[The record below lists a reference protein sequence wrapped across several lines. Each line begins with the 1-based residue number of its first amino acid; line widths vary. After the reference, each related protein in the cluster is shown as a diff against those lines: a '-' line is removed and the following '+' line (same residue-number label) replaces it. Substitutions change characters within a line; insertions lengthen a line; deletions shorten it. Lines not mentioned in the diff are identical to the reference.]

1 MVEGTTLDQ
10 LLEQLR
16 QLHLAQGRVL
26 QALESTI
33 AVEDEA
39 HEAHTAVATNVI
51 PTAAVSTV
59 AISEPTFQVGQQ
71 VYITNRITH
80 IVTRRV
86 TEADRTATVTHFTS
100 TGRVG
105 ICTRN
110 GFKTNRHP
118 KHLRAL

>member
-33 AVEDEA
+33 ADEA
-39 HEAHTAVATNVI
+39 HEAHTAVATHVI
-51 PTAAVSTV
+51 PTAAVST
-59 AISEPTFQVGQQ
+59 ADAPTFQVGQQ

>member
-39 HEAHTAVATNVI
+39 ATNVI
-51 PTAAVSTV
+51 PTATVSTV

>member
-1 MVEGTTLDQ
+1 MVDGATLDQ

-33 AVEDEA
+33 AVVE
-39 HEAHTAVATNVI
+39 HEAHTDVATNVI

>member
-1 MVEGTTLDQ
+1 MVEGTTTLDQ

-39 HEAHTAVATNVI
+39 HEAGVATNVI

>member
-1 MVEGTTLDQ
+1 MAESTLDR
-10 LLEQLR
+10 LLEQLQ
-16 QLHLAQGRVL
+16 QLHLEQGRVL
-26 QALESTI
+26 QALESI
-33 AVEDEA
+33 IEDT
-39 HEAHTAVATNVI
+39 AHTAVAVNVV
-51 PTAAVSTV
+51 PTVQDEAHTTDAA
-59 AISEPTFQVGQQ
+59 TFQVGQQ

-105 ICTRN
+105 IRTRN

-118 KHLRAL
+118 KHLRPL